1 MQSNDY
7 HNASPPY
14 YQPQHGGEGDIDPTV
29 RENAEPELDYG
40 ESDFANPYEPTEMIQ
55 SDEVQTMAW
64 LVFTGEGSRYGDM
77 VRLVGKSVV
86 IGRDNECEVQ
96 LQDRTAS
103 RQHAKIRI
111 ERQDDEVQYMLH
123 DLATDN
129 GTFVNG
135 ARIPQPTRLNN
146 GDIVRIGYTELM
158 FKVL

>member
-7 HNASPPY
+7 DYATPPY
-14 YQPQHGGEGDIDPTV
+14 YQPHESGEIDPTV
-29 RENAEPELDYG
+29 RADSQPELDYG
-40 ESDFANPYEPTEMIQ
+40 ESDFAHPYEPTEMIQ
-55 SDEVQTMAW
+55 SDEVQTIAW
-64 LVFTGEGSRYGDM
+64 LVFTSEGTRYGDM
-77 VRLVGKSVV
+77 VRLVGKSVL

-103 RQHAKIRI
+103 RQHSKIRI
-111 ERQDDEVQYMLH
+111 ERRDDEVHYMLH

-135 ARIPQPTRLNN
+135 ERIVQPTRLHN